1 MYSYSFDPVA
11 AIEYE
16 EAYHWYLERS
26 SVAADNFIVAV
37 DNAIKA
43 ICKHPRRYRN
53 TYNDLREILLK
64 KYPFSLVFLVNEAN
78 KHIAIVSVYHQNRNP
93 EKKYPS

>member
-26 SVAADNFIVAV
+26 SVASDNFIVAV

-43 ICKHPRRYRN
+43 ICTHPRR
-53 TYNDLREILLK
+53 
-64 KYPFSLVFLVNEAN
+64 
-78 KHIAIVSVYHQNRNP
+78 
-93 EKKYPS
+93 